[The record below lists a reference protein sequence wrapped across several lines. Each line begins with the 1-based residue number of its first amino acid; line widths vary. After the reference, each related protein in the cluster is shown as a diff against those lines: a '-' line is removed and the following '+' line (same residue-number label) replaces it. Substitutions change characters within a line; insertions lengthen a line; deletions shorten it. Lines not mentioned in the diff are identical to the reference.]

1 VPQAETVTSDAERL
15 QLLYEM
21 SRRLSTFTDL
31 DALLRYATRRARE
44 LLGGEGCAVLLLDRT
59 RNELYF
65 PVASQSEAHQASGAR
80 LAEIR
85 FPADRGIAGWVLTHD
100 EPVAVADTERDS
112 RFFGGVDHATG
123 MSTRRLLCAPLRT
136 PAGNVGV
143 LEVLNPT
150 ATGANELAFLEA
162 IASDVAVAHETA
174 RLHQELRGELL
185 GLRQL
190 CRVTGLLLLV
200 LGTVIA
206 GGTVFAL
213 LARALPLR
221 ELPARPGMPLA
232 ALCVGLGV
240 ALIVVARDR
249 TRRRAP

>member
-1 VPQAETVTSDAERL
+1 VPRVETVNSDAERL

-21 SRRLSTFTDL
+21 SRRLATFTDL
-31 DALLRYATRRARE
+31 DALLRYATRRTRE
-44 LLGGEGCAVLLLDRT
+44 LLGGEGCAVLLLDRR

-85 FPADRGIAGWVLTHD
+85 FPADRGIAGWVLAHD
-100 EPVAVADTERDS
+100 EPVAVADTEKDS
-112 RFFGGVDHATG
+112 RFFGGVDQATG

-162 IASDVAVAHETA
+162 IASDVAIAHETA

-206 GGTVFAL
+206 GGTVFAF

-240 ALIVVARDR
+240 ALVLVARDR
-249 TRRRAP
+249 GARRTP

>member
-1 VPQAETVTSDAERL
+1 VSHAETVNSDAERL

-21 SRRLSTFTDL
+21 SRRLATFTDL

-44 LLGGEGCAVLLLDRT
+44 LLGGEGCAVLLLDHR
-59 RNELYF
+59 RGELYF
-65 PVASQSEAHQASGAR
+65 PVSSQSEAHDGTGAR

-85 FPADRGIAGWVLTHD
+85 FPADKGVAGWVLAHD
-100 EPVAVADTERDS
+100 EPAAVTDTERDP
-112 RFFGGVDHATG
+112 RFFGGVDQVTG

-136 PAGNVGV
+136 PSGNVGV
-143 LEVLNPT
+143 LEVLNPK
-150 ATGANELAFLEA
+150 ATGAEELAFLEA
-162 IASDVAVAHETA
+162 LASDVAVAHETA
-174 RLHQELRGELL
+174 RLHQELRGELV

-190 CRVTGLLLLV
+190 CRLVGILLLV
-200 LGTVIA
+200 LGAVIA
-206 GGTVFAL
+206 SGTSFAL

-221 ELPARPGMPLA
+221 ELPTRPGMALA

-249 TRRRAP
+249 SRRRAA